1 MAQFSS
7 LLCICAGVSMG
18 SVDSK
23 GAEVVNLKHLKDH
36 VYSPVGYYSSLF
48 AGIFYVGSDDE
59 FDYLVIRHGKK
70 TVKTFKIKRDELS
83 IKLRMKI
90 ESSEKKWVNITPM
103 FPFPQE
109 GR

>member
-36 VYSPVGYYSSLF
+36 VYSCVQNFL
-48 AGIFYVGSDDE
+48 
-59 FDYLVIRHGKK
+59 
-70 TVKTFKIKRDELS
+70 
-83 IKLRMKI
+83 
-90 ESSEKKWVNITPM
+90 
-103 FPFPQE
+103 
-109 GR
+109 